1 MSATELP
8 GEQEQEGAVQEP
20 ALPPLPR
27 FPEPP
32 QVRYQR
38 PRATEDPAERF
49 LSRRGIG
56 GKEAGNMG
64 KAMGVGTAL
73 VGSIVGGVILGWL
86 VDTYLIKAATPYGLI
101 GGFILGTFS
110 GFANLIKLT
119 NDLNK

>member
-1 MSATELP
+1 MSAIESAADSIPEPSLP
-8 GEQEQEGAVQEP
+8 DR
-20 ALPPLPR
+20 PR
-27 FPEPP
+27 FPDPP
-32 QVRYQR
+32 RVGYQR
-38 PRATEDPAERF
+38 PRPVEDPAERF

-56 GKEAGNMG
+56 GKDAGNMG

-86 VDTYLIKAATPYGLI
+86 ADTYLIKAATPYGLI